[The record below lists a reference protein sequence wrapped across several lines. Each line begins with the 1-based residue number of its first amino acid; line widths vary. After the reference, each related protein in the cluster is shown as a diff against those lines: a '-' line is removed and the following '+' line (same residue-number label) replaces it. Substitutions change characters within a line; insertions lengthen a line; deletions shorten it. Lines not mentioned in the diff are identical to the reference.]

1 MKNDIDVDLFG
12 KVQMGYAVIESMR
25 LAQWKLFLKQGLG
38 LHLADESEGIQR
50 YRIDSRACRLLVR
63 QGEAEDIQTIGYEVA
78 DEHALACILARFEER
93 NLTVE
98 KTTGEE
104 AQMRGVDEFNRLT
117 GPKGLCIELYVNA
130 HSSSQ
135 PLNMLSSG
143 FVTGPAGMGHVAM
156 TSRQP
161 AKVQRFFQEFFDARL
176 SDRIHQPMAGGVM
189 LDISFLRFNERHHSV
204 AIAATRGLRMDPIRT
219 KVQHMNLQ
227 VASMADMSN
236 AFRRCKDLG
245 FEMAHEIGQHP
256 NDLELSFYVITP
268 SGFEMELGWD
278 ALAVNENNWTLA
290 DYPNISVWGHRPQK
304 AGPLD
309 LAMLNLGNFGRGVS
323 SLFKSEY
330 SPI

>member
-1 MKNDIDVDLFG
+1 MKNDIYVDLFG

-38 LHLADESEGIQR
+38 LNLADESESVQR
-50 YRIDSRACRLLVR
+50 YRIDSRFCRLLVT
-63 QGEAEDIQTIGYEVA
+63 QGAAEEIQTIGYQVD
-78 DEHALACILARFEER
+78 DEHALACMLARFEAR
-93 NLTVE
+93 GLTVS
-98 KTTGEE
+98 KHSGEE
-104 AQMRGVDEFNRLT
+104 AGVRGVDEFHRLL
-117 GPKGLCIELYVNA
+117 GPKSLVIELYTNS
-130 HSSSQ
+130 HDSSQ
-135 PLNMLSSG
+135 PLDMLSSG

-161 AKVQRFFQEFFDARL
+161 VKVQRFYQEFFDARL
-176 SDRIHQPMAGGVM
+176 SDRIHQSMAGGVM
-189 LDISFLRFNERHHSV
+189 LDIAFLRLNERHHSV

-227 VASMADMSN
+227 VANMDDLSN

-278 ALAVNENNWTLA
+278 ALAVNEANWTPA
-290 DYPNISVWGHRPQK
+290 DYPNISVWGHKPQK

-309 LAMLNLGNFGRGVS
+309 LAMLNLGNFRRGVA
-323 SLFKSEY
+323 SLLKPEY